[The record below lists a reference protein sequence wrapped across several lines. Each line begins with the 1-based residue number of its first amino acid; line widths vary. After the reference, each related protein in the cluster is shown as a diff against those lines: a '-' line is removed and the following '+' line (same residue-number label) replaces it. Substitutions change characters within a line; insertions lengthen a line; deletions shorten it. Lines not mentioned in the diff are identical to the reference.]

1 MKKFIFLLLALAMVY
16 PVFSQ
21 DKQSTETKSSDDLQM
36 KTLFG
41 HKEHKHNISL
51 GYFVELNAGY
61 TQFSTKDVFLPGV
74 DFGMI
79 LNHNWAIGLSGSFIA
94 NTNYLHFKNIYF
106 DFQTQQMAEARLGGG
121 YGGFLLE
128 YTLLPRS
135 IVHVSFPLIIGAGY
149 MAYYDKNYSYS
160 SGYPYYHY
168 DHSTIDHDYFF
179 VVEPGIKAEFNI
191 IKRLR
196 IGVGVSYRYT
206 PDLKLINTSS
216 ELINQFNAKLSIRF
230 GKF

>member
-1 MKKFIFLLLALAMVY
+1 MKKIIFLLLALAMDF

-21 DKQSTETKSSDDLQM
+21 EKQATETKSNNDLQM

-41 HKEHKHNISL
+41 NKEHKHNISL

-61 TQFSTKDVFLPGV
+61 TQFGTKDVFLPGLNV
-74 DFGMI
+74 GMI
-79 LNHNWAIGLSGSFIA
+79 LNHNWSIGLSGSFVA
-94 NTNYLHFKNIYF
+94 NTNYLHFQNIYF

-121 YGGFLLE
+121 FGGLLLE

-135 IVHVSFPLIIGAGY
+135 VVHVSFPLMVGGGY
-149 MAYYDKNYSYS
+149 LAYYDKNYSYA
-160 SGYPYYHY
+160 SGIPFDHY
-168 DHSTIDHDYFF
+168 NHRTIDDDYFF
-179 VVEPGIKAEFNI
+179 VIEPGIKAEFNI
-191 IKRLR
+191 IKKIR

-206 PDLKLINTSS
+206 PDLKLVNTSS
-216 ELINQFNAKLSIRF
+216 ELINQFTGRLSLRF